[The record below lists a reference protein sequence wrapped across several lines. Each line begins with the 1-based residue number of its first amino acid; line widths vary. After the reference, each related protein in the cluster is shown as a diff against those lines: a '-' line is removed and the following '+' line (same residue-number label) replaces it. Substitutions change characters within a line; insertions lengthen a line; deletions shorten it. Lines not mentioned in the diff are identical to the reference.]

1 MKKTDLK
8 YIKFAKTSD
17 LKEIVILEKIKT
29 ENMKK
34 ILVPTDFSSASIKA
48 LDYASKISAIDKSE
62 IMVLWVDNYDAT
74 SNLDLDIQVQTA
86 VRQEAKEELNE
97 MIENASKLHPTV
109 KYKQKIK
116 TGKVFREV
124 GALATTEHS
133 TLVVISTHGGSGFE
147 DFWIG
152 SNAYRII
159 SAAPCPVISLKQSIN
174 FGEKIVNRILV
185 PIDHTP
191 ETLNKLPIIIEFAT
205 KFNAEIALLA
215 IFTTSLTTLNKKV
228 EHAATTAINHI
239 KEAGL
244 TFSFDEMNTENI
256 VTDLLKF
263 VDKSAIDLVAITT
276 EQGGKEDLS
285 GMGQI
290 AQQVINRCPVPVLSV
305 R

>member
-1 MKKTDLK
+1 M
-8 YIKFAKTSD
+8 
-17 LKEIVILEKIKT
+17 EMIKT

-48 LDYASKISAIDKSE
+48 LDYASKISALDKSE
-62 IMVLWVDNYDAT
+62 ITVLWVDNYDAT
-74 SNLDLDIQVQTA
+74 TNLDLDIQVQTA
-86 VRQEAKEELNE
+86 VRQEAKEELTE
-97 MIENASKLHPTV
+97 MVENASKLYPEV

-124 GALATTEHS
+124 GALANSEHS

-159 SAAPCPVISLKQSIN
+159 SAAPCPVISLKQS
-174 FGEKIVNRILV
+174 FKYGEKIVNKILV

-191 ETLNKLPIIIEFAT
+191 DTLIKLPAIIEFAT
-205 KFNAEIALLA
+205 KFKAEISLLA

-228 EHAATTAINHI
+228 ENAATTAMNQIQD
-239 KEAGL
+239 AGL
-244 TFSFDEMNTENI
+244 VISFDEMNTENI
-256 VTDLLKF
+256 VSDLIKF
-263 VDKSAIDLVAITT
+263 VEKSDIDLVAITT
-276 EQGGKEDLS
+276 EQGAKEDLS
-285 GMGQI
+285 GMGPI
-290 AQQVINRCPVPVLSV
+290 AQQIINRCPVPVLSV